1 VAYGPLDFPTLTQ
14 WTKDGRVTQN
24 SWVLLEAENDWHKA
38 GAVPELKQLF
48 PSEVQL
54 GGVTAAKAATPKHHS
69 GLTPAAL
76 RRIKLFDRL
85 EEAQV
90 ESFLHYVEVVPFRQF
105 SHIVRE
111 GQHGDAMYVVLEG
124 EVRALAVVE
133 GKESTLATLTPGD
146 CFGEISL
153 LDQGPRSANVI
164 ANKDSV
170 LLKLSSTA
178 FERLVREAPAL
189 SVPFLLALSRA
200 VVFRIRRVTTKYE
213 DSIRFIR
220 TSSVA
225 H

>member
-1 VAYGPLDFPTLTQ
+1 MTQ
-14 WTKDGRVTQN
+14 T
-24 SWVLLEAENDWHKA
+24 SWVLLEAENQWHKA

-48 PSEVQL
+48 HSEDQA
-54 GGVTAAKAATPKHHS
+54 GAVTAAKATIVKHHPC
-69 GLTPAAL
+69 LTPAAL

-85 EEAQV
+85 EETQI
-90 ESFLHYVEVVPFRQF
+90 ESFLRYVELEPFQQF

-111 GQHGDAMYVVLEG
+111 GQHGEAMYVVLEG

-153 LDQGPRSANVI
+153 LDQGPRSADVI

-170 LLKLSSTA
+170 LLKLSSA
-178 FERLVREAPAL
+178 SFERLVSEAPAL

-200 VVFRIRRVTTKYE
+200 VVFRIRRVTKKYE

-220 TSSVA
+220 TSGVA